1 VIILYRT
8 AIKRLTPHNQLKDE
22 LLDVQS
28 RHLFDWVEI
37 ESFRLIYPSFAD
49 ELVGCQPFEGLET
62 ACEVVGI
69 DKVGEMPKQLVV
81 TVIVVAMDSGL
92 LDGAVH
98 AFDLAIGPGMFDF
111 GQPVINVVSGASTL
125 ECVTPEQLSF
135 CPHFPDVCWRP
146 AAASWISELN
156 AVVGEN
162 CVDIV
167 RNSSNEIV
175 QELLR
180 DGIGRLL
187 MKLDISKLAGSVDC
201 HEQMEL
207 AFSGSDFGNVD
218 MKVANWIS
226 LELLLWSLIAFD
238 VRQALDAMSLK
249 AAMQ

>member
-1 VIILYRT
+1 
-8 AIKRLTPHNQLKDE
+8 
-22 LLDVQS
+22 
-28 RHLFDWVEI
+28 
-37 ESFRLIYPSFAD
+37 
-49 ELVGCQPFEGLET
+49 
-62 ACEVVGI
+62 
-69 DKVGEMPKQLVV
+69 MPKQLVV

-162 CVDIV
+162 SVEIV